1 MKGRA
6 ELVLT
11 ADSAALVNNALEL
24 PLRPLRCLVRVG
36 PFGQSREDLGRKT
49 GSFARSGV
57 FQRFVSVPRGKRAGG
72 VRDLLSKNRPSILG
86 SLQVRVPVTP
96 ATERREVRALIR
108 SPILRSDDVVTDK
121 ALSLTALHA
130 AVAVSLL
137 HPGCLLLPPALVQ
150 RRTG

>member
-57 FQRFVSVPRGKRAGG
+57 FH
-72 VRDLLSKNRPSILG
+72 DLS
-86 SLQVRVPVTP
+86 
-96 ATERREVRALIR
+96 
-108 SPILRSDDVVTDK
+108 
-121 ALSLTALHA
+121 
-130 AVAVSLL
+130 VSLAEN
-137 HPGCLLLPPALVQ
+137 GRGVTWLPL
-150 RRTG
+150 